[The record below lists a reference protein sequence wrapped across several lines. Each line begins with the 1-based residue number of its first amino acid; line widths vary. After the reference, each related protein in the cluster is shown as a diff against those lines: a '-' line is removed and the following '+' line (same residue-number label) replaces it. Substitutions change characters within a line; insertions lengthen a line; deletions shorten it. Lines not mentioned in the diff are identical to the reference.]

1 MTGETVVGGAAIRA
15 AAAGDLA
22 SIESLLAAAKLPLS
36 GVAEHFANFI
46 VAERAGRVVG
56 VIGLER
62 YGDAA
67 LLRSA
72 VTAPDVRGSGIG
84 RALVAELEAQ
94 AAARGVRELILLTET
109 AQDWFPKFGYERIAR
124 EAAPAAVQ
132 ASAEFTGAC
141 PASAIAMR
149 KRLAPSPEAPTS
161 PRVYRVL
168 ILCTGNSARSQIA
181 EALLNHK
188 GGGRFH
194 AESAGSRPAARV
206 NPFAIDALA
215 RAGIPWSGH
224 APRGLD
230 GLERDT
236 WDFVIT
242 VCDNAKESCP
252 ILPGHPVSAHW
263 GMPDPAEVEG
273 SDEDKR
279 RAFAGALRVISRRI
293 DVLVALPLVTLD
305 PTTITERVR
314 AIGAA

>member
-1 MTGETVVGGAAIRA
+1 MTGETVLDGAVIRA
-15 AAAGDLA
+15 AVAGDLA
-22 SIESLLAAAKLPLS
+22 SIESLLAAAQLPLV
-36 GVAEHFANFI
+36 GVAEHVAEFI
-46 VAERAGRVVG
+46 VAERAGSIVG
-56 VIGLER
+56 AIGLER

-84 RALVAELEAQ
+84 RALVAALEAH

-124 EAAPAAVQ
+124 ATAPAAVQ

-149 KRLAPSPEAPTS
+149 KRLAPSPDEPTT
-161 PRVYRVL
+161 PRAYRVL

-181 EALLNHK
+181 EAVLNHK

-206 NPFAIDALA
+206 NPFAIDVLA
-215 RAGIPWSGH
+215 RAGIPWNGH

-230 GLERDT
+230 GLDRDT

-242 VCDNAKESCP
+242 VCDHARESCP

-279 RAFAGALRVISRRI
+279 RAFADALDVINRRL
-293 DVLVALPLVTLD
+293 DLFLALPIDGADRMALAARMQ
-305 PTTITERVR
+305 TIAT
-314 AIGAA
+314 A